1 MCEGYK
7 LHLDFG
13 YEEINGTKKLVLIPV
28 ITKCPEDPGPFIAAA
43 FLSILFVAAFIL
55 NLMVVVTV
63 ATSYTLKRFLYCHL
77 VVNLSATCMLD
88 CFLNISVAI
97 GYVTTAPWRF
107 GYYLSY
113 FNSFTINM
121 LNSEMAFAV
130 TLLAIDRIAAAKKF
144 TKYLNM
150 SKFNLGVIISA
161 TWAVALLMAL
171 PLVCGLIMS
180 MPYRNRYSCAVTD
193 PNDDYYLII
202 HVLLVL
208 CACTLV
214 MVVLVIVTS
223 VVFHKERK
231 KQKIKGNHTMSY
243 FDQILMTPYFRNEFY
258 PAVFVGFTVIFYL
271 FCWLPFTAVSTIG
284 PMVTRHW
291 VNETEEEQGE
301 DKTFNKYIPVQRSG
315 FRMTKA
321 MLDDSQLQKLNQTN
335 ITSSHVNTT
344 NITLHPGLI
353 PEIIDTPTYETA
365 FIWLRFL
372 YDLIVPILVFTILR
386 DIRAKSEGLIMCCR
400 PNSVNVASPKPIRP
414 YLNKMSSSNSA
425 EGKETSYKSQ
435 KKSSKNAVGFKTPIL
450 FATSEGLHIRTVE
463 ETYLDMLENKSLM
476 AFAKQHNDAPRFTYD
491 LCDVMLGYEDLT
503 DFEGQFH
510 IDDNYDYDKEPREAD
525 LGPANHIVN
534 NASRAALGQKPLQE
548 PVVEDECEEIPMEK
562 EIRPPTPPKVH
573 IKGNDPAISFGETIE
588 PTINDANNDAN
599 KPQRGKKSVRFASV
613 LTEEIPRPETGESS
627 VLNSSINSE
636 RSSDSGI
643 LADSERSSANE
654 HKDTRQPKPIPIRDR
669 KPIPRRGP
677 GYPTK
682 RLQAPPRN
690 PNGVRKPVV
699 TNVRNI
705 KSRHF
710 TKINDSIVSVDEKPP
725 ATPRRFSKPTPQRP
739 SWSN

>member
-1 MCEGYK
+1 MCEGFK
-7 LHLDFG
+7 IQLDFA
-13 YEEINGTKKLVLIPV
+13 YEEINGTRKLVLVPD

-43 FLSILFVAAFIL
+43 FLSIIFVAAFIL

-77 VVNLSATCMLD
+77 VINLSATCMMD
-88 CFLNISVAI
+88 CFFNISIAI
-97 GYVTTAPWRF
+97 GYVTTAPWLF

-130 TLLAIDRIAAAKKF
+130 TLLTIDRIAAAKKF

-150 SKFNLGVIISA
+150 TKFKLGVIISA
-161 TWAVALLMAL
+161 TWGVALLMAL

-180 MPYRNRYSCAVTD
+180 MPYRNRYSCAVAD
-193 PNDDYYLII
+193 PNDDYYLIV

-208 CACTLV
+208 CGCTPV
-214 MVVLVIVTS
+214 MVVLVSVTS
-223 VVFHKERK
+223 AVFHKERK
-231 KQKIKGNHTMSY
+231 KQKIKGNQTMSY
-243 FDQILMTPYFRNEFY
+243 FDQILMTPYYRNEFY
-258 PAVFVGFTVIFYL
+258 PAVFVGFAVIFYL
-271 FCWLPFTAVSTIG
+271 ICWLPFTALSTIG

-291 VNETEEEQGE
+291 ANETDDEQGD
-301 DKTFNKYIPVQRSG
+301 DKTFNRFIPLPRSG

-321 MLDDSQLQKLNQTN
+321 MLDDSQLQKLNHTN

-344 NITLHPGLI
+344 NITMHPGRI
-353 PEIIDTPTYETA
+353 PEIISTPGYETA

-372 YDLIVPILVFTILR
+372 YDLIVPILVFVILR
-386 DIRAKSEGLIMCCR
+386 DVRAKSEGLIMCCR

-425 EGKETSYKSQ
+425 DGKESSYKSQ
-435 KKSSKNAVGFKTPIL
+435 KKNSKNAVGFKTPIL

-463 ETYLDMLENKSLM
+463 GTYLDMIENKSLM
-476 AFAKQHNDAPRFTYD
+476 AFAKQQNDTPRFTYD

-503 DFEGQFH
+503 DFDGQFH
-510 IDDNYDYDKEPREAD
+510 IDDHYDYDKEPREAD
-525 LGPANHIVN
+525 LGAANHIVN

-548 PVVEDECEEIPMEK
+548 PVEDECEEIPIQGEL
-562 EIRPPTPPKVH
+562 RPPTPPKVH

-588 PTINDANNDAN
+588 PTNDPN

-627 VLNSSINSE
+627 VLNSSINSG

-654 HKDTRQPKPIPIRDR
+654 NKDTRQPKPVPVRER
-669 KPIPRRGP
+669 KPIPRKGP

-682 RLQAPPRN
+682 RLQAAPRN

-710 TKINDSIVSVDEKPP
+710 TKMNDSMTSLDEKTP
-725 ATPRRFSKPTPQRP
+725 ATPRRFSKPSAQRTLP
-739 SWSN
+739 

>member
-7 LHLDFG
+7 VHFDFG
-13 YEEINGTKKLVLIPV
+13 YETINGTQKLVLVPV
-28 ITKCPEDPGPFIAAA
+28 ITKCPEDPGPVIAAT
-43 FLSILFVAAFIL
+43 FLSIIFVAAFIL

-77 VVNLSATCMLD
+77 VVNLSITCMLD

-97 GYVTTAPWRF
+97 GYVTTAPWLF

-130 TLLAIDRIAAAKKF
+130 TLLTIDRLAAAKKY
-144 TKYLNM
+144 TKYM
-150 SKFNLGVIISA
+150 NLEKNKLGAMISI
-161 TWAVALLMAL
+161 TWVVAFVMAL
-171 PLVCGLIMS
+171 PLICGLIMS

-202 HVLLVL
+202 HVILIL
-208 CACTLV
+208 CISTSV
-214 MVVLVIVTS
+214 MVVLIIVTS

-231 KQKIKGNHTMSY
+231 KQKKIKGNQTMSY
-243 FDQILMTPYFRNEFY
+243 FDQILMTPYYRNEFY
-258 PAVFVGFTVIFYL
+258 PALFVVFVVIFYL
-271 FCWLPFTAVSTIG
+271 ICWLPFTAVSTVG

-291 VNETEEEQGE
+291 ANETEEDE
-301 DKTFNKYIPVQRSG
+301 DDDTFNKYIPVQRSD

-335 ITSSHVNTT
+335 ITTSEVNTT
-344 NITLHPGLI
+344 NINVHPGLI
-353 PEIIDTPTYETA
+353 PEIIDTPAYETA

-372 YDLIVPILVFTILR
+372 YDLIVPILVFVILR
-386 DIRAKSEGLIMCCR
+386 DVRAKGEGLIMCCR
-400 PNSVNVASPKPIRP
+400 PNSVNVASPKPVRP
-414 YLNKMSSSNSA
+414 YLNRMSSSNTA
-425 EGKETSYKSQ
+425 ENKESSYKSQ
-435 KKSSKNAVGFKTPIL
+435 KKNSKNAVGFKTPIL

-463 ETYLDMLENKSLM
+463 ETYLDMIENKSLM
-476 AFAKQHNDAPRFTYD
+476 AFAKNNNDAPKFTYD
-491 LCDVMLGYEDLT
+491 LCDVMLGYEELT

-510 IDDNYDYDKEPREAD
+510 VDDHYDNDRDPREAD

-548 PVVEDECEEIPMEK
+548 PLVDDCEDIPIQG

-573 IKGNDPAISFGETIE
+573 IKGNDPAISFGDTIE
-588 PTINDANNDAN
+588 PINDAYQR
-599 KPQRGKKSVRFASV
+599 QRGKKSVRFAPDLV
-613 LTEEIPRPETGESS
+613 EEIPRPDTGESS
-627 VLNSSINSE
+627 VLNSSINSV

-643 LADSERSSANE
+643 MADSERSSAKE
-654 HKDTRQPKPIPIRDR
+654 TEETRQPKPIPIKDR
-669 KPIPRRGP
+669 KVIPRKIP
-677 GYPTK
+677 GRPPK
-682 RLQAPPRN
+682 RLQAGPRN
-690 PNGVRKPVV
+690 PKVPRKPGG

-710 TKINDSIVSVDEKPP
+710 TKINASLTSLEEKSP
-725 ATPRRFSKPTPQRP
+725 TQPRRFSKPGGQRP
-739 SWSN
+739 H